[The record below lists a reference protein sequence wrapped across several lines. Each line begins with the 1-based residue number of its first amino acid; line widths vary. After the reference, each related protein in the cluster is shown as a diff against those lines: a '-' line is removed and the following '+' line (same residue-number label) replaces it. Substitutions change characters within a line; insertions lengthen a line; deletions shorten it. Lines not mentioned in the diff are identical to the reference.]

1 MQPRRADVHIAIAD
15 KFLAN
20 DFKLLH
26 QLDKDPGA
34 GPKIILMIIII
45 LVQGIGCSG
54 EESAIGLIS
63 EETSKRFRF

>member
-1 MQPRRADVHIAIAD
+1 MTYRLFFSRHQVLHIVNIECKD
-15 KFLAN
+15 N
-20 DFKLLH
+20 
-26 QLDKDPGA
+26 DPGA
-34 GPKIILMIIII
+34 GPKIRLMIIVI